1 MWVYYWVS
9 YWYSVL
15 HWECLPPFR
24 AICFVGPSGQ
34 SSTHI
39 NVPQGR
45 HVRVCVRAHPHPRT
59 SPSYA
64 WMHAN
69 VLPSITDTDI
79 QTHNHSRSRALS
91 RQYST
96 LDSKPVKRDMCAS
109 VCACT
114 ESRPPSPPFPS
125 HAHAD
130 QTHQTPQDPFFS
142 ASTPD
147 SVDFICSKRR
157 ADFP

>member
-1 MWVYYWVS
+1 M
-9 YWYSVL
+9 
-15 HWECLPPFR
+15 PPAISSNLFCWTIR
-24 AICFVGPSGQ
+24 AIIYTHQRAAGKARACARACTPT
-34 SSTHI
+34 STYESLLCLDARKRPTLDH
-39 NVPQGR
+39 R
-45 HVRVCVRAHPHPRT
+45 H
-59 SPSYA
+59 
-64 WMHAN
+64 
-69 VLPSITDTDI
+69 TDI

-96 LDSKPVKRDMCAS
+96 GCLDSKPVKRDMCAS